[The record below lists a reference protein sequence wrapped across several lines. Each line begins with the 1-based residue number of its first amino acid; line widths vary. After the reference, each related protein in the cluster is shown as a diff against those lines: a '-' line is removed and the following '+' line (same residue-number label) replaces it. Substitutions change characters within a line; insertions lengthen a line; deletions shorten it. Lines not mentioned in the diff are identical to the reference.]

1 MQNSHKSGDGDGLRL
16 KSSRWYGYL
25 AAGWATIFASA
36 HFFWALGGK
45 VGLDISAGQR
55 LADERPGWFVAGGL
69 WGVGCLCLIGASVAL
84 GLRRRGVDGRPW
96 AFLKV
101 LGWGIGGLLLFRGI
115 LVEVLLITGVA
126 EVDGVS
132 SAQKFWTL
140 VLWNPWF
147 ILGGV
152 LFGLAARSFGKG
164 MTGEVELRS
173 ITAH

>member
-1 MQNSHKSGDGDGLRL
+1 
-16 KSSRWYGYL
+16 
-25 AAGWATIFASA
+25 
-36 HFFWALGGK
+36 
-45 VGLDISAGQR
+45 
-55 LADERPGWFVAGGL
+55 VAGGL